1 MNPMQKMARYNLIV
15 VMLALAVFLVLIPL
29 IGLSRAQAA
38 FALLALTAKSG
49 FDEMRWRKKLAKKEI
64 VVDERDRIIGS
75 RALIAVWVA
84 THLYVVAV
92 CMITWSI
99 YFSRGEEVISISFL
113 PMIVVGAWVIFLLV
127 NSIAVLVQYGDIAD
141 KLSDMTALQTGAWGS
156 LIIFPVVLTPFL
168 LGFPIGDD
176 KAPLIFGPL
185 VFLSF
190 CVVFFL
196 QRRSWRS
203 IEIGEKEQAVLRRA
217 EKTELWGLV
226 ISLVLGIAGLSLLY
240 ENDYMALVSLNN
252 ISYTG
257 FCAVAVSLLVKPVSI
272 LVLYSREPKEI
283 ADAEK

>member
-1 MNPMQKMARYNLIV
+1 MARYNLIV

-29 IGLSRAQAA
+29 IGLSKAPAA
-38 FALLALTAKSG
+38 FALLALTAKAA
-49 FDEMRWRKKLAKKEI
+49 FDEMRWRKRLADKEI
-64 VVDERDRIIGS
+64 VVDERDRLIGS

-84 THLYVVAV
+84 THLYLVAV

-113 PMIVVGAWVIFLLV
+113 PMIVLGVWVVFLLV
-127 NSIAVLVQYGDIAD
+127 NSIAVLVQYGDIGD
-141 KLSDMTALQTGAWGS
+141 KLRNITALQAGALGS
-156 LIIFPVVLTPFL
+156 LIIFSVVLAPFL
-168 LGFPIGDD
+168 LVFPTGDD
-176 KAPLIFGPL
+176 KAPSIFGPL

-203 IEIGEKEQAVLRRA
+203 IGIGEKEQAVLRRS

-226 ISLVLGIAGLSLLY
+226 ISLVLGVAGLSLLY
-240 ENDYMALVSLNN
+240 KNGYMALVSING
-252 ISYTG
+252 ICYAG

-272 LVLYSREPKEI
+272 LVLSGREPKHESG
-283 ADAEK
+283 